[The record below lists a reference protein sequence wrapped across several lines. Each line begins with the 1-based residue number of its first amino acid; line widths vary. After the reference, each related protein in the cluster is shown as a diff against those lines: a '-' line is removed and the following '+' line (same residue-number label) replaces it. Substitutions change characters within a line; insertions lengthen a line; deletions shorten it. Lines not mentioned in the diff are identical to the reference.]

1 MSDLLNSKRIPIA
14 EKHHV
19 SHENLKHKAFD
30 CMGHHA
36 VPKEYI
42 EKVFLQYYADGRK
55 GEFFLADNFN
65 NLKGFRPM
73 IETNTK
79 KIKDVAV
86 SLVRAGF
93 LKGTINRDD
102 REVTVTISGI
112 TPEGLAY
119 LRSLSKV

>member
-1 MSDLLNSKRIPIA
+1 MS
-14 EKHHV
+14 
-19 SHENLKHKAFD
+19 
-30 CMGHHA
+30 HHA
-36 VPKEYI
+36 VSKEYI

-65 NLKGFRPM
+65 NLKGFRPI
-73 IETNTK
+73 IETNKK

-93 LKGTINRDD
+93 LVGEIRRDE

-112 TPEGLAY
+112 TPEGLKY
-119 LRSLSKV
+119 LRSIS

>member
-1 MSDLLNSKRIPIA
+1 MS
-14 EKHHV
+14 
-19 SHENLKHKAFD
+19 
-30 CMGHHA
+30 HHA

-73 IETNTK
+73 VETNTK

-112 TPEGLAY
+112 TPEGLKY
-119 LRSLSKV
+119 LRSLSNL